1 MNLKLLRSQF
11 LITLG
16 LLLTFCLIFFEAPP
30 RLKKF
35 YLTNILKFE
44 NSVCKNIN
52 IKNVIFEYGSCP
64 NTKYFREG
72 DSNDKNLN
80 FVTSYTDSIG
90 GRVDQ
95 LLKGKNFNS
104 EDYKIYLIGDS
115 FIQADELIYEKTIY
129 GIINKFQEPYKGK
142 AYGFGMGS
150 WNSKEYLQSIKAINA
165 KNSLYDIYFY
175 ANDFTPNDHRPRSKF
190 VNSKNISNLNKTD
203 FKKNSFVRI
212 KEKSKEFLNFLA
224 NNTFTLKKV
233 REIYYSK
240 KFDLLYKDQISLVEF
255 NKKNISNCA
264 FIKNYENKVTKYM
277 FDYLVLSLPYNCW
290 DKEYKDT
297 YSLVLKDIKKMIHE
311 TEKRDSKIRF
321 IFIPPGFS
329 FKGEFSP
336 GRNHH
341 RQYGQGIPTE
351 EKLKLI
357 GLTEKLNSDLGPK
370 FIDLD
375 YPIRFALE
383 KYKSQKNCKKL
394 NCNNVFYFAND
405 GHLNSKGHE
414 FLYEYL
420 YKNKI

>member
-52 IKNVIFEYGSCP
+52 IKNVMFEYGSCP

-129 GIINKFQEPYKGK
+129 GIINKFQEPYKDK

-190 VNSKNISNLNKTD
+190 VNSKNMSNLNKTD

-224 NNTFTLKKV
+224 NKTFTLKKV

-255 NKKNISNCA
+255 KKKTCA
-264 FIKNYENKVTKYM
+264 GENRA
-277 FDYLVLSLPYNCW
+277 
-290 DKEYKDT
+290 
-297 YSLVLKDIKKMIHE
+297 IKK
-311 TEKRDSKIRF
+311 
-321 IFIPPGFS
+321 
-329 FKGEFSP
+329 
-336 GRNHH
+336 
-341 RQYGQGIPTE
+341 
-351 EKLKLI
+351 L
-357 GLTEKLNSDLGPK
+357 
-370 FIDLD
+370 
-375 YPIRFALE
+375 
-383 KYKSQKNCKKL
+383 
-394 NCNNVFYFAND
+394 
-405 GHLNSKGHE
+405 
-414 FLYEYL
+414 
-420 YKNKI
+420 